1 MILDNQDFS
10 ADDRTPLPPNPSI
23 LVMAHDP
30 PSSMI
35 DPMGRQSRVV
45 IAVDPRL
52 LAAALARSL
61 HHAGAEVLDLSETP
75 EDDPAGRQPFDVA
88 VVSSGKPVPA
98 AFDVA
103 VTIRLPEAE
112 GQPGFVTIRGDA
124 VQEPVD
130 VVGLETI
137 FALVERFSPR
147 ALV

>member
-1 MILDNQDFS
+1 MILDNQDFC

-30 PSSMI
+30 PSPMI

-45 IAVDPRL
+45 VAVDPRL

-98 AFDVA
+98 SFDVA

>member
-1 MILDNQDFS
+1 MILNNQDFC
-10 ADDRTPLPPNPSI
+10 ADDGTPLPPNPSI
-23 LVMAHDP
+23 LVMVHNP
-30 PSSMI
+30 PGTMI

-75 EDDPAGRQPFDVA
+75 QDAPAGRQAFDVA
-88 VVSSGKPVPA
+88 LVSGAKPLPA
-98 AFDVA
+98 SFDVA
-103 VTIRLPEAE
+103 VTIRLPDSA
-112 GQPGFVTIRGDA
+112 GQPGLVTMTGDGLP
-124 VQEPVD
+124 EEVD
-130 VVGLETI
+130 VAGLETI